1 MKSKQLI
8 SLVTLV
14 ACIATLV
21 QPAAALAN
29 SDTKAWQFDVLLDGK
44 PIGYHT
50 FNLVD
55 EGDRRVLETEASFN
69 VKFLFI
75 NAFSYR
81 HQSTEVWSDDCLQSI
96 DAMTDSNGK
105 QLAVR
110 GQSDEQSF
118 ELQQPQGDELPTC
131 VKTFAYWNPS
141 VLDSERLLNP
151 QTGQYEDVAVTYER
165 AETVEVAGQPIDAF
179 RYRLETRG
187 GDITLWYSSET
198 KTWVGLEAPAK
209 GGRTLSYRAKSVPL
223 APARTEMIARSR
235 PVGKLPCLANPI
247 VAPNTSMECRQ

>member
-1 MKSKQLI
+1 MKTKHVI
-8 SLVTLV
+8 SFVTLLACV
-14 ACIATLV
+14 AAVV
-21 QPAAALAN
+21 QPAPVLAN

-55 EGDRRVLETEASFN
+55 EGDRRVLETEARFD

-105 QLAVR
+105 QLVVR
-110 GQSDEQSF
+110 GQSDEQTF
-118 ELQQPQGDELPTC
+118 ELQQPQDNELSTC

-165 AETVEVAGQPIDAF
+165 AETVEVAGQPVDAF

-187 GDITLWYSSET
+187 GDITLWYSSGT

-209 GGRTLSYRAKSVPL
+209 GGRTLSYRAKVVPL
-223 APARTEMIARSR
+223 ASTHTQM
-235 PVGKLPCLANPI
+235 LANG
-247 VAPNTSMECRQ
+247 N